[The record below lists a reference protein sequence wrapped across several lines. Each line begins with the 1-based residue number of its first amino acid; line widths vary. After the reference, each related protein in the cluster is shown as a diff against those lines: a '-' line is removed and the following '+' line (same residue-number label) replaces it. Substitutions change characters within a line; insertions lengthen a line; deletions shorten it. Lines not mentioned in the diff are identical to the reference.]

1 MPANDPLKL
10 AASKVP
16 DVPAPGMEFS
26 RNVHRK
32 VFWRIVP
39 VLFVAYVI
47 SFLDRVNVGFA
58 ALQMNKQL
66 GFTPVVF
73 STGISLFFLG
83 YLICEIPSNTMILRF
98 GARRWLSRIMVTWG
112 IIECL
117 NALISGTNSFYLMRL
132 LLGVAE
138 AGLFPGVIF
147 YMTYW
152 IAAGSRARATATLML
167 GLPVSLVIGSPLS
180 GALLAMDGL
189 GGLAGWQ
196 WLFII
201 EGLPAILLG
210 VAALR
215 LLPDGPASA
224 GWLSAAEC
232 RVVEQSVA
240 LYIQSSTPHA
250 SHARTVLRAVF
261 NPSILLL
268 GAVNFTWGAIIYGLT
283 FWLPQILKSLG
294 SLSSLEIGFL
304 GALPYT
310 VAAIAM
316 VLWARHSDLTGERIW
331 HASIAL
337 FVASLGFIA
346 TSFITD
352 PHLALMGVT
361 IAAIGIM
368 SFAGVFFVLP
378 GLYLTGPAAAG
389 GIAMV
394 TTFGNLGGF
403 VGPFIVGL
411 LLSQFHDFRLA
422 LLALALFAAAGGA
435 SILFLLRTP
444 TEITVQPT

>member
-1 MPANDPLKL
+1 MPTT
-10 AASKVP
+10 VP
-16 DVPAPGMEFS
+16 IEVTEPERSGLPSSEPELL
-26 RNVHRK
+26 RRVQIK

-39 VLFVAYVI
+39 VLFAAYVI

-66 GFTPVVF
+66 GFTPVIF
-73 STGISLFFLG
+73 STGVSLFFLG
-83 YLICEIPSNTMILRF
+83 YLVCEIPSNTMILRF
-98 GARRWLSRIMVTWG
+98 GARRWLARIMVTWG

-117 NALISGTNSFYLMRL
+117 NALISGPNSFYVMRL

-147 YMTYW
+147 YVTYW
-152 IAAGSRARATATLML
+152 IAAGNRARATATLML
-167 GLPVSLVIGSPLS
+167 GLPVSLVIGSPIS
-180 GALLAMDGL
+180 GALLTMDGFA
-189 GGLAGWQ
+189 GLAGWQ

-210 VAALR
+210 VAVLR
-215 LLPDGPASA
+215 LLPDGPAAAS
-224 GWLSAAEC
+224 WLTRAESHMI
-232 RVVEQSVA
+232 EQSVGA
-240 LYIQSSTPHA
+240 PQQRAEGRH
-250 SHARTVLRAVF
+250 SHMNAVVSAVLHP
-261 NPSILLL
+261 NILLL
-268 GAVNFTWGAIIYGLT
+268 GAVNFTWGAVIYGLT

-294 SLSSLEIGFL
+294 GLSNLEIGLL

-310 VAAIAM
+310 VAAVVM
-316 VLWARHSDLTGERIW
+316 VLWARHSDLTGERVW

-337 FVASLGFIA
+337 FVASLGFIL
-346 TSFITD
+346 TSLMTD
-352 PHLALMGVT
+352 PYLALVGTTITATGV
-361 IAAIGIM
+361 M

-378 GLYLTGPAAAG
+378 GSYMTGAAAAG

-411 LLSQFHDFRLA
+411 LLNQFHDFRLA

-435 SILFLLRTP
+435 GTLFLLRTP
-444 TEITVQPT
+444 AKIMPQRV

>member
-1 MPANDPLKL
+1 
-10 AASKVP
+10 VP
-16 DVPAPGMEFS
+16 TTEPIEVTEPERSSLSSPEPELL
-26 RNVHRK
+26 RRVQIK

-39 VLFVAYVI
+39 VLFAAYVI

-66 GFTPVVF
+66 GFTSVIF
-73 STGISLFFLG
+73 STGVSLFFLG
-83 YLICEIPSNTMILRF
+83 YLACEIPSNTMILRF
-98 GARRWLSRIMVTWG
+98 GARRWLARIMVTWG

-117 NALISGTNSFYLMRL
+117 NALISGPNSFYVMRF

-147 YMTYW
+147 YLTYW
-152 IAAGSRARATATLML
+152 IAAENRARATATLML
-167 GLPVSLVIGSPLS
+167 GLPVSLVIGSPIS
-180 GALLAMDGL
+180 GALLTMDGFA
-189 GGLAGWQ
+189 GLAGWQ

-210 VAALR
+210 VAVLR
-215 LLPDGPASA
+215 LLPDGPAAAS
-224 GWLSAAEC
+224 WLTRAEC
-232 RVVEQSVA
+232 HMIEQSVA
-240 LYIQSSTPHA
+240 APQQRAEGRHSHLQAVA
-250 SHARTVLRAVF
+250 SAVL
-261 NPSILLL
+261 NPTILLL

-294 SLSSLEIGFL
+294 GLSNLEIGFL

-310 VAAIAM
+310 VAAVVM
-316 VLWARHSDLTGERIW
+316 VLWARHSDLSGERVW

-337 FVASLGFIA
+337 FVASLGFVV
-346 TSFITD
+346 TSLMTD
-352 PHLALMGVT
+352 PYLALVGTTVTAVGV
-361 IAAIGIM
+361 I

-378 GLYLTGPAAAG
+378 GSYMTGAAAAG

-422 LLALALFAAAGGA
+422 LLALALFAATGGVG
-435 SILFLLRTP
+435 ILFLLRTP
-444 TEITVQPT
+444 AKIAPERV